1 MESFLRTIAIVIEL
15 IIIMGTIFT
24 FFLGLRLALSDL
36 GLNPRYQ
43 PFLRLALTTVWIMV
57 MVFFVSHLILFYP
70 GGGNPLM
77 SSR

>member
-1 MESFLRTIAIVIEL
+1 MMETFYRTIAIVIEL
-15 IIIMGTIFT
+15 IFIMGTIFA

-43 PFLRLALTTVWIMV
+43 KFIRLALTTIWFMV

-70 GGGNPLM
+70 EGSP
-77 SSR
+77 